1 MAISHPWTIFLSRKC
16 QILYV
21 LYPILPR
28 YVQRQEYD
36 FFFPT
41 QILKTIIY
49 VVSSGWCYLFF
60 FNKEYKNVWLEL
72 NWIKIN
78 YFECF
83 DFDGLDDYWHYG
95 VAFAPLVNAVSY
107 VRQGDQISQSNAHK
121 LCIWMAWRLCVCDNA
136 ASTRLNGQIAT
147 GTREN
152 GTCMAS
158 LLKYRIWKFLEGLN
172 RRKKINT

>member
-1 MAISHPWTIFLSRKC
+1 M
-16 QILYV
+16 
-21 LYPILPR
+21 
-28 YVQRQEYD
+28 
-36 FFFPT
+36 
-41 QILKTIIY
+41 
-49 VVSSGWCYLFF
+49 
-60 FNKEYKNVWLEL
+60 WLEL

-107 VRQGDQISQSNAHK
+107 VRQGDQILQSNAHK

-158 LLKYRIWKFLEGLN
+158 LLQKYIVNIIEYLDKYVFLRVLTFDFHITLLSRYLHVHHFLQLKSPHLCN
-172 RRKKINT
+172 C

>member
-1 MAISHPWTIFLSRKC
+1 M
-16 QILYV
+16 
-21 LYPILPR
+21 
-28 YVQRQEYD
+28 
-36 FFFPT
+36 
-41 QILKTIIY
+41 
-49 VVSSGWCYLFF
+49 
-60 FNKEYKNVWLEL
+60 WLEW

-83 DFDGLDDYWHYG
+83 DFDGLDDFDYWHYG

-107 VRQGDQISQSNAHK
+107 VRQGDQISQSNARK

-136 ASTRLNGQIAT
+136 ASTRRNGQIAT

-158 LLKYRIWKFLEGLN
+158 LLQKYIVYIIEYLDKYVFLRDLTFDLCRYMSIIFCN
-172 RRKKINT
+172 